1 MFQSF
6 SKCSK
11 CSKKF
16 QKVMR
21 SREAYLQSECV
32 RWFRLQFPK
41 MAKLL
46 IAVPNGGSRDA
57 REAVNLKIQGVVAG
71 VSDLLLLTPRNGF
84 GCLCI
89 EMKTETGKQSEL
101 QVQWQKEAENLGNK
115 YVLCRTFDQFRSEIL
130 NYLN

>member
-1 MFQSF
+1 M
-6 SKCSK
+6 K
-11 CSKKF
+11 
-16 QKVMR
+16 

-32 RWFRLQFPK
+32 RWFRLAFPK

-89 EMKTETGKQSEL
+89 EMKTEVGKQSDL
-101 QVQWQKEAENLGNK
+101 QSQWQTEAEKAGNK
-115 YVLCRTFDQFRSEIL
+115 YVLCRNFDQFRSEIL

>member
-1 MFQSF
+1 M
-6 SKCSK
+6 K
-11 CSKKF
+11 
-16 QKVMR
+16 

-41 MAKLL
+41 TARLL
-46 IAVPNGGSRDA
+46 FAVPNGGSRDA

-71 VSDLLLLTPRNGF
+71 VSDLILLLPRNGF

-101 QVQWQKEAENLGNK
+101 QLQWQKEVEKAGNK
-115 YVLCRTFDQFRSEIL
+115 YVLCRSFDDFREEIL

>member
-1 MFQSF
+1 
-6 SKCSK
+6 
-11 CSKKF
+11 
-16 QKVMR
+16 
-21 SREAYLQSECV
+21 
-32 RWFRLQFPK
+32 

-115 YVLCRTFDQFRSEIL
+115 YVLCRTFEQFRSEIL

>member
-1 MFQSF
+1 M
-6 SKCSK
+6 K
-11 CSKKF
+11 
-16 QKVMR
+16 
-21 SREAYLQSECV
+21 SREAEIQAACV
-32 RWFRLQFPK
+32 RWFRYQFPK

-71 VSDLLLLTPRNGF
+71 VSDLLLLTPRKGF

-101 QVQWQKEAENLGNK
+101 QAEWQIEAEKSGNK
-115 YVLCRTFDQFRSEIL
+115 YVLCRNFDQFRNEVL
-130 NYLN
+130 NYLNTPSTNDN

>member
-1 MFQSF
+1 M
-6 SKCSK
+6 K
-11 CSKKF
+11 
-16 QKVMR
+16 
-21 SREAYLQSECV
+21 SREAEIQACCV
-32 RWFRLQFPK
+32 RWFRYQFPK

-89 EMKTETGKQSEL
+89 EMKTETGRQTEL
-101 QVQWQKEAENLGNK
+101 QSQWQIEAEKSGNK
-115 YVLCRTFDQFRSEIL
+115 YVLCRNFDQFRNEVL
-130 NYLN
+130 KYLNRTD

>member
-1 MFQSF
+1 
-6 SKCSK
+6 
-11 CSKKF
+11 
-16 QKVMR
+16 MR

-115 YVLCRTFDQFRSEIL
+115 YVLCRTFEQFRSEIL

>member
-1 MFQSF
+1 M
-6 SKCSK
+6 K
-11 CSKKF
+11 
-16 QKVMR
+16 

-41 MAKLL
+41 MSKLL
-46 IAVPNGGSRDA
+46 IAIPNGGSRDA

-71 VSDLLLLTPRNGF
+71 VSDLLLLTPRNGY

-89 EMKTETGKQSEL
+89 EMKTETGRQSEL
-101 QVQWQKEAENLGNK
+101 QSEWQHEAEKSGNK
-115 YVLCRTFDQFRSEIL
+115 YVLCRSFDQFRTEIL